1 MAKFTTVEDLFDYV
15 RDKQSVSLTEGV
27 GYGIVNSI
35 SNGGTH
41 QIAAVNPEQGHQ
53 IVFNNPY
60 RHGGGSGTVIQ
71 DYDGR
76 IKLGTFTL
84 NDRGDWPDVNYNPT
98 TLSAYL
104 SGDKL
109 TVPTSI
115 VTGNDDEMLFMVDKT
130 DPTHDAYS
138 PTWLFSIDALPFV
151 IDSGNQDEII
161 HLDRYYDKNINPR
174 EYGLATEGKIKFYIY
189 PRMEGRRRK
198 THYPF
203 VKRNVFTGADPETQV
218 GGTNRF
224 NVYSKSG
231 ANAEGEG
238 GYYLFKLNWGDG
250 SPLEHTTSPLLLE
263 QSTLLEHDYE
273 KPGFYKITGVVYAS
287 YKGIKVDSYERFE
300 TNILLNPSRN
310 YELKLYDYQN
320 FAMIGGVSNNSA
332 LVKTAANIVGL
343 EPLLLSSGEEGL
355 DITSRASS
363 EVIEKLNTLDKI
375 QILSFLSKVGGTG
388 TGTIL
393 NNFEDLLRPYIG
405 KQPRRE
411 EGQFVPSMELPDP
424 IVYDYYIV
432 MSSLYGRLDLIPT
445 SVYGTITFNIPTP
458 LVRVDDNDLFQTNNP
473 HSEQQWSDQID
484 WDTVYYE
491 VQIRYV
497 NYDPPDPYYDTTSE
511 PYTRSDWLIL
521 GTYPYVQNSDDTA
534 VSPEII
540 FESGHQ
546 VHEDDLVGDFT
557 NLWKDYFE
565 YESRVRVW
573 AYEPNTQQNIH
584 SSWVYST
591 DDVVVALPMASETY
605 KVNISIDIDVA
616 GEGWTG
622 FGGTLTPAYP
632 SGYPI
637 FLNAENPERSIQA
650 STDESWEFTGW
661 ELIGANNEA
670 YIENANDTETT
681 ILLSDYNYSNL
692 TEDVDM
698 VLKAY
703 YSYNGEDGDESPPE
717 LEQVGLYLLPPVNT
731 NNQQI
736 DDAEYGFD
744 GTDSVSITLSTQ
756 DDSTNASIT
765 AEDKQLIGVTLT
777 DPTGAD
783 TTIQNG
789 NNIEWRGLNWNLGGN
804 NLTINNN
811 RQSGGPIDIDIQA
824 YMQNYDGSGGDGG
837 DGSCFLEGTMITMV
851 DGKQLPIEDIQVGM
865 KVLSFDEKTNKITH
879 NKVLEVFHH
888 TIEETNAYLIINDKI
903 KVTENHVM
911 YVPNDRYT
919 EDDGHIWL
927 RADHIEVGDYL
938 YDKELNKMKVTSIKK
953 VNESVVTYNF
963 EVENTHTY
971 FAENVIVHNAG
982 GGPGGGSGKGRRQTG
997 GTVEDTQQQ
1006 TGGAG

>member
-15 RDKQSVSLTEGV
+15 RNRQSVKITS
-27 GYGIVNSI
+27 GIPTSI
-35 SNGGTH
+35 ANGGTPELS
-41 QIAAVNPEQGHQ
+41 VETPEQGHQ

-60 RHGGGSGTVIQ
+60 KQGGASGEVVQ

-84 NDRGDWPDVNYNPT
+84 NDRGDWPDINYNPT
-98 TLSAYL
+98 TLSPYL

-115 VTGNDDEMLFMVDKT
+115 VNGNDGELLYKVDKT
-130 DPTHDAYS
+130 DSTHAAYS

-161 HLDRYYDKNINPR
+161 HLDRYYDKKINPR
-174 EYGLATEGKIKFYIY
+174 EYNLATEGKIKFYIY
-189 PRMEGRRRK
+189 PRMEGRRRN

-203 VKRNVFTGADPETQV
+203 IERNVFTGADPETQR
-218 GGTNRF
+218 GGANRF

-231 ANAEGEG
+231 PNAEGEG

-250 SPLEHTTSPLLLE
+250 TELEHTTSPLLLE
-263 QSTLLEHDYE
+263 SSTLLEHTYE

-287 YKGIKVDSYERFE
+287 YKGEKVDSYERFE
-300 TNILLNPSRN
+300 TNILLNPSRQ

-343 EPLLLSSGEEGL
+343 EPLLLSSGQEGL
-355 DITSRASS
+355 NITSRATT
-363 EVIEKLNTLDKI
+363 EVIERLNTLDKI

-393 NNFEDLLRPYIG
+393 SNFEDLLRPYIG

-411 EGQFVPSMELPDP
+411 EGQFVPPTVEPDP
-424 IVYDYYIV
+424 VIYEYSIDASV
-432 MSSLYGRLDLIPT
+432 SRLQLIPQ
-445 SVYGTITFNIPTP
+445 SEYGQITFEMTSP
-458 LVRVDDNDLFQTNNP
+458 LVAGDDDDIFITNSP
-473 HSEQQWSDQID
+473 FPEQSWEDKID

-497 NYDPPDPYYDTTSE
+497 NYSPPDPYYDTTSS

-521 GTYPYVQNSDDTA
+521 DTYPYVHNTPPA
-534 VSPEII
+534 II
-540 FESGHQ
+540 FQSGHQ
-546 VHEDDLVGDFT
+546 IHEDDLVDDFT
-557 NLWKDYFE
+557 NLWNDYFE
-565 YESRVRVW
+565 YESRVRIW
-573 AYEPNTQQNIH
+573 AFEPNTQEYVASN
-584 SSWVYST
+584 WVESNHEA
-591 DDVVVALPMASETY
+591 VQALPPASETWR
-605 KVNISIDIDVA
+605 VNINIDIDVA
-616 GEGWTG
+616 GDYQSGDG
-622 FGGTLTPAYP
+622 FPTLNPAYP
-632 SGYPI
+632 NGYPI
-637 FLNAENPERSIQA
+637 FLNAENPVRSIQT
-650 STDESWEFTGW
+650 STPDNWEFTGW

-670 YIENANDTETT
+670 YIENANDVETT
-681 ILLSDYNYSNL
+681 IQLSNYNYGNL

-698 VLKAY
+698 TLKAY
-703 YSYNGEDGDESPPE
+703 YTYNDPDTGAPPE
-717 LEQVGLYLLPPVNT
+717 LEQVGLYLEMPVNT
-731 NNQQI
+731 QGNDIQ
-736 DDAEYGFD
+736 DAEYGFD
-744 GTDSVSITLSTQ
+744 GTDSDEIVLNTQ
-756 DDSTNASIT
+756 DDSTTASIT
-765 AEDKQLIGVTLT
+765 AEDKVLIGVKIT
-777 DPTGAD
+777 DSNNSD
-783 TTIQNG
+783 ITIEG
-789 NNIEWRGLNWNLGGN
+789 SNNTDWRGLNWNLGGN

-811 RQSGGPIDIDIQA
+811 RQTGGPIDFTIESF
-824 YMQNYDGSGGDGG
+824 MQNYGGSGGGG
-837 DGSCFLEGTMITMV
+837 GGSCFLQGTMITMV

-865 KVLSFDEKTNKITH
+865 EVLSFNDKTNKITH

-938 YDKELNKMKVTSIKK
+938 YDKELNKMKVTSIEKI
-953 VNESVVTYNF
+953 NESVVTYNF

-982 GGPGGGSGKGRRQTG
+982 GGPGGGSGKKSGG
-997 GTVEDTQQQ
+997 GTETGDQSG
-1006 TGGAG
+1006 GGAG